1 MKQEWEIKSLEKLE
15 EEAVIS
21 LGRGIVI
28 SKKDLASSVGDYPVY
43 SSAQLNDGVFGKYGK
58 YMFDE
63 ELITWSVDG
72 GGALF
77 YRPKH
82 KFSITNVGGYCR
94 ILKTNIISYQYLF
107 FILTYLHSTIKF
119 DWVKKAHPSV
129 LRKEYKTIPIPP
141 LKEQQRIASLLDKMF
156 TDIEKAKNI
165 AEQNLKNSR
174 ELFESYLQNIFE
186 NKGGDWEKV
195 KLSEVAKVIGGYS
208 FKSGDF
214 VKQGK
219 YQVLRIG
226 NVRNG
231 VIRTK
236 ENPVFI
242 EKLDDSISKKALLL
256 VGDVIITQTG
266 TKNKR
271 DYGFTVIVDKENYLL
286 NQRVASIR
294 FNQNYLSEFFLYYSW
309 TNLFKDQYF
318 ANETGTVGQGNVGIT
333 AITDAIIPLT
343 SPAEQEVVIKK
354 INLLSSEIKKLE
366 VIYEQ
371 KLRDLEELKKS
382 ILQKAFNGE
391 L

>member
-1 MKQEWEIKSLEKLE
+1 MKQGWEIKKIGDVILENKKSTLK
-15 EEAVIS
+15 
-21 LGRGIVI
+21 
-28 SKKDLASSVGDYPVY
+28 SKGNEVGDFPFFVSGMKVKSHNKSIIDGQNIFLPTGGNFYVHFYNGKASY
-43 SSAQLNDGVFGKYGK
+43 STDTWCLNTNNNTVIKYLYYYLLLNK
-58 YMFDE
+58 DF
-63 ELITWSVDG
+63 INNKHFK
-72 GGALF
+72 GA
-77 YRPKH
+77 
-82 KFSITNVGGYCR
+82 
-94 ILKTNIISYQYLF
+94 
-107 FILTYLHSTIKF
+107 TIKHLQKNDF
-119 DWVKKAHPSV
+119 
-129 LRKEYKTIPIPP
+129 KEIEIPLPQ
-141 LKEQQRIASLLDKMF
+141 LTEQQRIVSVLDRAF
-156 TDIEKAKNI
+156 SDIEKAKDT
-165 AEQNLKNSR
+165 AEQNLKNSK

-186 NKGGDWEKV
+186 NKGSDWEKV
-195 KLSEVAKVIGGYS
+195 KLSEVAKVIGGHS

-236 ENPVFI
+236 EKPVFI

-286 NQRVASIR
+286 NQRIASIR

-343 SPAEQEVVIKK
+343 SPAKQEVVIKK

-382 ILQKAFNGE
+382 IMQKAFNGE